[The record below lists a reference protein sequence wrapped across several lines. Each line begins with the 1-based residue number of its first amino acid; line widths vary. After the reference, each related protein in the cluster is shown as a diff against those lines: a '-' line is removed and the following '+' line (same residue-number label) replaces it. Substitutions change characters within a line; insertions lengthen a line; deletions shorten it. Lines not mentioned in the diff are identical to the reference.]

1 MGKVKT
7 NDILKKGAKL
17 KSKDYDF
24 STPEAIERIRKVKKK
39 QKRIRESAKVSLEDL
54 RKIVI
59 TI

>member
-1 MGKVKT
+1 MGKVKA

-17 KSKDYDF
+17 KSRDYDF
-24 STPEAIERIRKVKKK
+24 STPEAIERIRKVKEK
-39 QKRIRESAKVSLEDL
+39 QKKILKSKEVSIEDL